1 MLREDPEAMLA
12 AWKNIFIKLL
22 GFLALVLMTGI
33 LLNLIMALLALTAT
47 VLAGIYPPGHFD
59 TSTKLTEKNFDAH
72 VKEQVDAGKTL
83 FVRWIASEG

>member
-33 LLNLIMALLALTAT
+33 LLNLIMALLALTVQRWRRARRLEAT
-47 VLAGIYPPGHFD
+47 GTRRMPKEGAMKPGAAD
-59 TSTKLTEKNFDAH
+59 EK
-72 VKEQVDAGKTL
+72 
-83 FVRWIASEG
+83 

>member
-33 LLNLIMALLALTAT
+33 LLNLILALLALTVQRWRRARRLEAT
-47 VLAGIYPPGHFD
+47 GTRRMPKEGAMKPRAAD
-59 TSTKLTEKNFDAH
+59 EK
-72 VKEQVDAGKTL
+72 
-83 FVRWIASEG
+83 

>member
-33 LLNLIMALLALTAT
+33 LLNLIMALLALTVQRWRRTRRMEAT
-47 VLAGIYPPGHFD
+47 GTRRMPKEGAMKPRAAD
-59 TSTKLTEKNFDAH
+59 EK
-72 VKEQVDAGKTL
+72 
-83 FVRWIASEG
+83 

>member
-33 LLNLIMALLALTAT
+33 LLNLILALLALTVQRWRRARRLEAT
-47 VLAGIYPPGHFD
+47 GTRRMPKEAAMKPRAAD
-59 TSTKLTEKNFDAH
+59 EK
-72 VKEQVDAGKTL
+72 
-83 FVRWIASEG
+83 

>member
-33 LLNLIMALLALTAT
+33 LLNLIMALLALTVQRWRRARRLEAT
-47 VLAGIYPPGHFD
+47 GTRRMPKEGAMKPRAAD
-59 TSTKLTEKNFDAH
+59 EK
-72 VKEQVDAGKTL
+72 
-83 FVRWIASEG
+83 

>member
-33 LLNLIMALLALTAT
+33 LLNLILALLALTVQRWRRTRRMEAT
-47 VLAGIYPPGHFD
+47 GTRRMPKEGAMKPRAAD
-59 TSTKLTEKNFDAH
+59 EK
-72 VKEQVDAGKTL
+72 
-83 FVRWIASEG
+83 